1 VEALLKFK
9 QKESEDWFAR
19 AVWNQE
25 RMSKVLF
32 VEPEKC
38 TGCRSCE
45 LICSFVHA
53 GEFNPLRSRI
63 SIVAFEK
70 TGFSFPAVCQQ
81 CSVAACM
88 EVCPVGAISV
98 DDATSA
104 KIVNHAICLRCKMC
118 TIACPFGA
126 TFYDSDHDLIIKC
139 DLCGGDPQCARFCP
153 SGAIEYQDAN
163 PSSLVKRKDLA
174 ERFKDVFGEEE

>member
-1 VEALLKFK
+1 
-9 QKESEDWFAR
+9 
-19 AVWNQE
+19 
-25 RMSKVLF
+25 MSKVLF

-45 LICSFVHA
+45 LICSFVHT

-98 DDATSA
+98 DAATGA
-104 KIVNHAICLRCKMC
+104 KIVNHSTCLRCKMC

-126 TFYDSDHDLIIKC
+126 TFYDADHDLIIKC
-139 DLCGGDPQCARFCP
+139 DLCGGDPECVKYCP
-153 SGAIEYQDAN
+153 SNAISYREAKSAN
-163 PSSLVKRKDLA
+163 FNKRRETAQKFR
-174 ERFKDVFGEEE
+174 EVMEEGR